1 MLLIRAPAREAK
13 GKRKR
18 ARALDRTRG
27 YREGHFEARW
37 LGQRSSF
44 QKWVVPRGDHGHE
57 RWRDG

>member
-44 QKWVVPRGDHGHE
+44 
-57 RWRDG
+57 